1 MIQPSQSNLNIK
13 DVEYFEGFDELDAE
27 AQLEAFEKA
36 LYKIKGGFGASRRGG
51 PPAFYRTIDEVRD
64 NFSQR
69 TAFE

>member
-1 MIQPSQSNLNIK
+1 MIHPSQPTLNLR
-13 DVEYFEGFDELDAE
+13 DVEFFEGFDELDQE

-64 NFSQR
+64 NF
-69 TAFE
+69 A